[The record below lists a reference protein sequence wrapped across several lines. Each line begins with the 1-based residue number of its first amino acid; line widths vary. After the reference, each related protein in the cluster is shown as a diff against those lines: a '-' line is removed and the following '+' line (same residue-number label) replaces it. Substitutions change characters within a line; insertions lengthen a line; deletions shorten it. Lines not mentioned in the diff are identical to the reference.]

1 LVDIEVRPDVSGTW
15 RSLVADGAAAGEFVF
30 TPVCVETAYQ
40 FRTRVR
46 AEQPEGVD
54 GATPNQRYPGGWGAP
69 VEVYFAR
76 EPVSATVP
84 ADVNPVFL
92 PLIAAEREC

>member
-1 LVDIEVRPDVSGTW
+1 VT
-15 RSLVADGAAAGEFVF
+15 DGAAAGEVAF

-40 FRTRVR
+40 FRARVR
-46 AEQPEGVD
+46 AEQPEGVA
-54 GATPNQRYPGGWGAP
+54 GAIPNQRYPGGWGAP

-84 ADVNPVFL
+84 ADENPVFL
-92 PLIAAEREC
+92 PVIAAGRDC